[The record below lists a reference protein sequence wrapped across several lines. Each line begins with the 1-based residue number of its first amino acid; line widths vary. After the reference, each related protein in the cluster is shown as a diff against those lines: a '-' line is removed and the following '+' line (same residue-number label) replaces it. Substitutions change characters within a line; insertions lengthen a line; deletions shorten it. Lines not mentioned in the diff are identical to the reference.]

1 MKKIVWAGMLLAAAV
16 VSGTGQAAEEQA
28 IDKNVLSYAL
38 GFQAGFDFKARK
50 LDIDSAKVK
59 QGLSDALSGKEPA
72 YSKEEMVKALTALQE
87 KLKKEQLEALKK
99 LAAENLAK
107 SEKFL
112 AENGKKKGVVT
123 LPSGVQYKV
132 IDEGSGPKPKLTD
145 TVLLHY
151 RGMLMDNFEFDS
163 SFARGKP
170 NLFKVDEVLPGWQE
184 VLPRMRK
191 GAEWKVYIPPEL
203 GYGIRA
209 PRPIGPNEVL
219 IFDLKLVD
227 INPKLENDG
236 KKR

>member
-1 MKKIVWAGMLLAAAV
+1 MKKLLAALVATAV
-16 VSGTGQAAEEQA
+16 LASAAQAAEEKA

-59 QGLSDALSGKEPA
+59 QGLSDALAGKEPA
-72 YSKEEMVKALTALQE
+72 FSKEEMVKALTALQE
-87 KLKKEQLEALKK
+87 KLKKEQIEQLKK
-99 LAAENLAK
+99 LAADNLAK

-112 AENGKKKGVVT
+112 KENGKKKGVIT

-132 IDEGSGPKPKLTD
+132 IEEGTGAKPKLSD

-151 RGMLMDNFEFDS
+151 RGSLMDGFEFDS

-170 NLFKVDEVLPGWQE
+170 NLFKVEEVLPGWQE

-219 IFDLKLVD
+219 IFDLKLVE
-227 INPKLENDG
+227 INPPVSKGG
-236 KKR
+236 KGK

>member
-1 MKKIVWAGMLLAAAV
+1 MKRVMTAGLLLLALPVAMV
-16 VSGTGQAAEEQA
+16 QADEKEG
-28 IDKNVLSYAL
+28 IDRKVLSYAL
-38 GFQAGFDFKARK
+38 GYQAGFDFKARK
-50 LDIDSAKVK
+50 LDIDTGLVQK
-59 QGLSDALSGKEPA
+59 GLSDALGEKEPA
-72 YSKEEMVKALTALQE
+72 YSKEAMVQALTALQE
-87 KLKKEQLEALKK
+87 KLKREQIEQLKK
-99 LAAENLAK
+99 LAADNLAK

-112 AENGKKKGVVT
+112 AENGKKKGVIT

-132 IDEGSGPKPKLTD
+132 IEEGSGARPKLSD
-145 TVLLHY
+145 SVLLHY
-151 RGMLMDNFEFDS
+151 RGSLMDGFEFDS

-170 NLFKVDEVLPGWQE
+170 HVFKVDEVLPGWQE

-227 INPKLENDG
+227 INPPAEG
-236 KKR
+236 KQTN